1 MFCHLVVSCPWWIF
15 SCWKTILSWLF
26 MRVFRHFPLV
36 AIVAAIGSRN
46 RRGKNPHFVASISTN
61 FLLFCCWKKV
71 PSSIVTAWGGGG
83 CKENWRQLGEA
94 MTWGGCSFDPSGL
107 LLYLLILILLLQNV
121 DNTTKLITTTG
132 NKAPAKEEEAI
143 LSFWSISCDNPLS
156 SVALLFYWIKSNDR
170 KQKVWLAIEEQGKF
184 IMCGPLGGKKR
195 GL

>member
-36 AIVAAIGSRN
+36 VIVAAIGSGN
-46 RRGKNPHFVASISTN
+46 RRGKNPQFVSFHFNEFSTI
-61 FLLFCCWKKV
+61 LLLEKSPV
-71 PSSIVTAWGGGG
+71 VDRHGVGGS